1 MFSGRIGPLWENPR
15 NLKSRAKFGNVQSP
29 ELCIELAMPLFQDD
43 DNDRQRLLF
52 SHQYLQPKLN
62 ISFCLTFEDKNCLE
76 KGSFGKT
83 NYVCI
88 QRLENSWCKN
98 TEILH
103 TFNNSEEHGL
113 KKRFI
118 FVSKCTCH
126 LILKYQSFW
135 WLGACIN
142 M

>member
-1 MFSGRIGPLWENPR
+1 MGPLWENPR
-15 NLKSRAKFGNVQSP
+15 NLKSGAKFRNVQPP

-62 ISFCLTFEDKNCLE
+62 ISFCLTFEDKNCLV
-76 KGSFGKT
+76 KDSFGKT
-83 NYVCI
+83 NYVIKENPGLKFYILSIII
-88 QRLENSWCKN
+88 QRCMDSKE
-98 TEILH
+98 
-103 TFNNSEEHGL
+103 
-113 KKRFI
+113 KRFI

-126 LILKYQSFW
+126 LILKYQPFW